1 MRATTAAHGAAFMIG
16 LVGRETEQQA
26 TRAASPTVSFSAG
39 FRAITAPYLIRF
51 LRRAGGASIRHA
63 CDAVSLASFDI
74 SIASSSLR

>member
-1 MRATTAAHGAAFMIG
+1 MRATAAAHGAAFMIG

-26 TRAASPTVSFSAG
+26 RAASPTVSFSAG